1 LDEVEK
7 IEEDVRTEVMS
18 SKDMYQPSTILS
30 EEASPSKDSMLESAS
45 QVATDIS
52 EAITRQKIEM
62 DEKKRTVE
70 MMQKAINQQKE
81 FTSMQIR
88 EMDKEH
94 KQQLNL
100 QRKEYESTIQRHLS
114 FIDQLIDDKK
124 VLTQRCEDLVKKLK
138 DIDQK
143 YSSKIK
149 QLTESHVIELRKQRE
164 INDAAEKL
172 RREKWIKE
180 KTQEI
185 KEMTV
190 KGLEPDIQKLIAKH
204 KAEIKK
210 IKASTQGEI
219 LEVDERVGRK
229 FVQQMEDLRNHLDK
243 EKEIAVKK
251 EKELAREKFEMQ
263 LREEE
268 NSYQQQRRRL
278 YKEIEEEKERCSE
291 QIQQIK
297 REYDDRRS
305 AMESSCKQTVDSTHS
320 DQLKQIEELQDKH
333 DNDMK
338 NLKEKIEIEKQ
349 QWIENY
355 MKKQETYLLT
365 KERELKEGVKDSR
378 DREIEMV
385 IQRLEQETAL
395 NREELEKAADNRIK
409 RLRDKYERDIKDY
422 ESSEKVLQ
430 AKCNNLKEHSE
441 EKENESLLL
450 KSETKRKAQELLDL
464 QKLTERLQE
473 ERGKVTDIIRQ
484 EFADRLVALEEESKR
499 LRTELSEEKAR
510 HRYDVDRVNK
520 DKENELDEVHK
531 RVKQA
536 ISKKEET
543 TKLLRQQMLASEK
556 RAEHLE
562 QLLAEQRKKIL
573 SS

>member
-1 LDEVEK
+1 
-7 IEEDVRTEVMS
+7 
-18 SKDMYQPSTILS
+18 
-30 EEASPSKDSMLESAS
+30 
-45 QVATDIS
+45 
-52 EAITRQKIEM
+52 
-62 DEKKRTVE
+62 
-70 MMQKAINQQKE
+70 
-81 FTSMQIR
+81 
-88 EMDKEH
+88 
-94 KQQLNL
+94 
-100 QRKEYESTIQRHLS
+100 
-114 FIDQLIDDKK
+114 
-124 VLTQRCEDLVKKLK
+124 
-138 DIDQK
+138 
-143 YSSKIK
+143 
-149 QLTESHVIELRKQRE
+149 
-164 INDAAEKL
+164 
-172 RREKWIKE
+172 
-180 KTQEI
+180 
-185 KEMTV
+185 
-190 KGLEPDIQKLIAKH
+190 
-204 KAEIKK
+204 
-210 IKASTQGEI
+210 
-219 LEVDERVGRK
+219 
-229 FVQQMEDLRNHLDK
+229 
-243 EKEIAVKK
+243 
-251 EKELAREKFEMQ
+251 
-263 LREEE
+263 
-268 NSYQQQRRRL
+268 
-278 YKEIEEEKERCSE
+278 
-291 QIQQIK
+291 
-297 REYDDRRS
+297 
-305 AMESSCKQTVDSTHS
+305 
-320 DQLKQIEELQDKH
+320 
-333 DNDMK
+333 
-338 NLKEKIEIEKQ
+338 
-349 QWIENY
+349 

-395 NREELEKAADNRIK
+395 NREEMEKAADNRIK

-450 KSETKRKAQELLDL
+450 KSETKRKTQELLDL